1 MKILFFHFS
10 KMLISVDKLIKF
22 GHQLLIIIH
31 NLYTQYLSQID
42 QINLGN
48 LLRSGNF
55 LPQRS
60 YIYRVL
66 NEGFFLELFN
76 LAQIGKIN
84 ALLTAK

>member
-1 MKILFFHFS
+1 
-10 KMLISVDKLIKF
+10 MLISVDKLIKF

-42 QINLGN
+42 QINLYN
-48 LLRSGNF
+48 LLRRGNF

-84 ALLTAK
+84 ALLMAK

>member
-48 LLRSGNF
+48 LLRGGNF
-55 LPQRS
+55 FASKIL
-60 YIYRVL
+60 YISS
-66 NEGFFLELFN
+66 
-76 LAQIGKIN
+76 IK
-84 ALLTAK
+84 